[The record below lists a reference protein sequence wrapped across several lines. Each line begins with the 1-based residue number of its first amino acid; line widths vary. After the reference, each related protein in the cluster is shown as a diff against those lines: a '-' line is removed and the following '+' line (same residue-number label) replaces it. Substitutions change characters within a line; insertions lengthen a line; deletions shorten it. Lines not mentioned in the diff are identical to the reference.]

1 MGSHSLG
8 PAVDVAFELT
18 AVMADKGCWP
28 GDAEAPD
35 PGRGRLRR
43 ATWVNDL
50 MGKLRSGGYGR
61 VRALVWF
68 DQGTWQLDGNPTV
81 LSAVRNLM
89 SVLG

>member
-1 MGSHSLG
+1 MTQKPLILAEVGSG
-8 PAVDVAFELT
+8 EPT
-18 AVMADKGCWP
+18 
-28 GDAEAPD
+28 
-35 PGRGRLRR
+35 R
-43 ATWVNDL
+43 VNEL